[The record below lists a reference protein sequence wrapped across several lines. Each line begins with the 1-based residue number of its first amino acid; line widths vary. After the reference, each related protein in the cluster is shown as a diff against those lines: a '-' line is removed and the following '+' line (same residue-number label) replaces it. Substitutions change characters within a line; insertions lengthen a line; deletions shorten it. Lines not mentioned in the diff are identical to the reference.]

1 MPLLRVTSKDPS
13 HSTFYVRIDGGVG
26 ATAVVA
32 VLPPVRLRGSA
43 VTIAAELGRPLYN
56 AWASGF
62 AIAHPALQGTT
73 PLLYLRPH
81 LYKGKKGEGSK

>member
-1 MPLLRVTSKDPS
+1 MR
-13 HSTFYVRIDGGVG
+13 RWCRDGGVG

-56 AWASGF
+56 AW
-62 AIAHPALQGTT
+62 T
-73 PLLYLRPH
+73 
-81 LYKGKKGEGSK
+81 GSVHIEVKS

>member
-13 HSTFYVRIDGGVG
+13 HSTFYARIDGGVG

-56 AWASGF
+56 AW
-62 AIAHPALQGTT
+62 T
-73 PLLYLRPH
+73 
-81 LYKGKKGEGSK
+81 GSVHIEVKS

>member
-1 MPLLRVTSKDPS
+1 MAAVSAAAPRV
-13 HSTFYVRIDGGVG
+13 RRWCRDGGVG

-56 AWASGF
+56 AW
-62 AIAHPALQGTT
+62 T
-73 PLLYLRPH
+73 
-81 LYKGKKGEGSK
+81 GSVHIEVKS